1 MTADDASDAPTGTED
16 DETPADSTEGV
27 GLAE

>member
-1 MTADDASDAPTGTED
+1 MTADDASDALTGTED